1 MINKLYQEIINHL
14 EKAETIAIYMHINPD
29 GDCVGSSLAMNRF
42 LSKLGKTVHSFSAN
56 IPNAVPKKL
65 QFLPFSS
72 DINKFT
78 ALKKYDVSL
87 GVDVGDAGRL
97 GDTLYKQYLKGQTK
111 IVIDHHEDYVDFADI
126 TLREDDAAST
136 TQILYKLLAYWNKEL
151 IDEDIATSLYTGLIT
166 DSGGFSFAN
175 TSPETHQVAS
185 ELLSYG
191 LDNAEINRKVM
202 KDVEYNVFQ
211 LRNRVL
217 SSAQFYNDGKIG
229 IISYNK
235 GDFEKTNTTE
245 NDTEG
250 TINIVLNIESVEI
263 AISIAEIE
271 DKKYKISFR
280 TKHKV
285 SAGACAKCFGGG
297 GHFHAAGCR
306 GYGYF
311 EDVYNK
317 ILKVSKEML
326 DYYDVD

>member
-1 MINKLYQEIINHL
+1 MINKLYQDIIDNL
-14 EKAETIAIYMHINPD
+14 EKATTVAVYMHINPD
-29 GDCVGSSLAMNRF
+29 GDCVGSSLAMYRF
-42 LSKLGKTVHSFSAN
+42 LSKMGKTVHCFSAN
-56 IPNAVPKKL
+56 YPEPVPKKL
-65 QFLPFSS
+65 QFLPFSA
-72 DINKFT
+72 DINKYP
-78 ALKKYDVSL
+78 ALKKYDISL

-111 IVIDHHEDYVDFADI
+111 IVIDHHEDNEDFADI

-136 TQILYKLLAYWNKEL
+136 TQILYKLLAYWKKDI
-151 IDEDIATSLYTGLIT
+151 IDQDIATCLYTGIIT
-166 DSGGFSFAN
+166 DSGGFSFAS
-175 TSPETHQVAS
+175 TSCETHQIAC
-185 ELLSYG
+185 ELLKFD

-202 KDVEYNVFQ
+202 KDVEFNVFQ

-217 SSAQFYNDGKIG
+217 ANAKFYNDGKIG

-235 GDFEKTNTTE
+235 ADFEKTNTTE

-250 TINIVLNIESVEI
+250 TINIVLNIHTVEI
-263 AISIAEIE
+263 AVSIAEID

-280 TKHKV
+280 TKHNV

-317 ILKVSKEML
+317 VLKVSQEML